1 MRCRSWRISDQPHRP
16 IHRPGSCDICWGPC
30 HNHVDKIEHIGHRC
44 TSCWTTL
51 ANEGKNDSILALSI
65 LKETDVPD
73 FVLDILEGSDLFVV
87 AQSAQDRKVSVGAQ

>member
-1 MRCRSWRISDQPHRP
+1 
-16 IHRPGSCDICWGPC
+16 
-30 HNHVDKIEHIGHRC
+30 
-44 TSCWTTL
+44 L